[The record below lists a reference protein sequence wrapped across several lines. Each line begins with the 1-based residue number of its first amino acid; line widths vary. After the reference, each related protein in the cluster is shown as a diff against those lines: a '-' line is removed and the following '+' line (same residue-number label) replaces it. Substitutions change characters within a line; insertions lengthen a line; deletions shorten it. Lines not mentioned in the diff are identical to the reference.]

1 MKHLSCLTK
10 VVQFNLLPSNSQSM
24 LQLIFWVMLLL
35 TSTTSLFAQ
44 KYSNEFL
51 SIGVGAR
58 AQAMAGAQIAQ
69 VQDATAGFWNPA
81 GLTGV
86 DTDLQIAA
94 MHNEWFASIGRYDYV
109 GLAAPIMNKSHYV
122 GFTFIRFGVDQIPNT
137 LTLYEQDG
145 TVNYNNVSTF
155 NAADYAFMLHYARK
169 FEELGLSVGA
179 TPKVVHRTIGPFATS
194 WGFGLDLGAQMQRG
208 DWQFGLM
215 LKDISTTFNAWSFSF
230 TDEQKQVLDITGND
244 IPVQSI
250 EITRPTIGL
259 GFGYKKDFQI
269 GKPKEGQQN
278 TEPRYIGFSA
288 ALDVNIT
295 TDGRRNVLV
304 SADPFSLDPAI
315 GLELHYNNLIFLR
328 GGINNIQQFR
338 DISNDQKWAVQP
350 NFGVGFKVYS
360 FYVDYALGINAGGA
374 LIDNTQGAV
383 LSHIVSLKVD
393 ISFDYLKRAFKE
405 VE

>member
-1 MKHLSCLTK
+1 MLRQIFLAT
-10 VVQFNLLPSNSQSM
+10 FLLA
-24 LQLIFWVMLLL
+24 
-35 TSTTSLFAQ
+35 STTSLFAQ

-81 GLTGV
+81 GLTGI

-109 GLAAPIMNKSHYV
+109 GLAAPIMNKSYYV

-169 FEELGLSVGA
+169 FEKLGLSVGA

-215 LKDISTTFNAWSFSF
+215 LKDISTTFNAWSFNF
-230 TDEQKQVLDITGND
+230 TDAEKQVLDITGND
-244 IPVQSI
+244 IPVKSI
-250 EITRPTIGL
+250 EITRPTIGFGL
-259 GFGYKKDFQI
+259 GYKKDFKI
-269 GKPKEGQQN
+269 GKAKEGQEDFKQ
-278 TEPRYIGFSA
+278 RYIGFSA
-288 ALDVNIT
+288 ALDINAT
-295 TDGRRNVLV
+295 TDGRRNVLL
-304 SADPFSLDPAI
+304 SAAPFSFDPVI

-338 DISNDQKWAVQP
+338 NISEEQKWAVQP
-350 NFGVGFKVYS
+350 NFGVGFRVYS

-374 LIDNTQGAV
+374 LIDNSQGAV

-393 ISFDYLKRAFKE
+393 INFDYLKKAFKE
-405 VE
+405 EE